1 MTKGRHPGAAP
12 SSPRGGDRTAGS
24 LRLHVVVMGVSGSGK
39 STVAR
44 ALATRLRWPMVEGDD
59 FHPPTNIAKMAAGLP
74 LDEADRRPWLERLV
88 DWTSARHADG
98 LSTVLTCSALTRH
111 SRDILRSAAP
121 GTAFVH
127 LVGTAALLAARMSQ
141 RMSQSDHFMPPTLL
155 ISQLTTLE
163 QLGPDE
169 RGIVVDASQPVEAV
183 ADQALRDLGLP
194 TPRRGR
200 GAASG

>member
-1 MTKGRHPGAAP
+1 MPEP
-12 SSPRGGDRTAGS
+12 ERTDETVS
-24 LRLHVVVMGVSGSGK
+24 LHHVVVMGVAGSGK

-44 ALATRLRWPMVEGDD
+44 VLATRLDWPMVEGDD
-59 FHPPTNIAKMAAGLP
+59 LHPPANIAKMTAGVP
-74 LDEADRRPWLERLV
+74 LVEADREPWLARLAH
-88 DWTSARHADG
+88 WTSVQHAAG
-98 LSTVLTCSALTRH
+98 RSTVMTCSALTRH
-111 SRDILRSAAP
+111 ARDILRSAAP

-141 RMSQSDHFMPPTLL
+141 RMSQRDHFMPPTLL

-163 QLGPDE
+163 PLGPDE
-169 RGIVVDASQPVEAV
+169 RGIVVDADQPVEAV
-183 ADQALRDLGLP
+183 ADQALQDLGLP